1 MPVVA
6 TVHTGEEGG
15 GGFIKFVR
23 RAVVYNLITLVAF
36 YINRATL
43 IPVNSLPIQRR
54 IVILTRK
61 EGPITILLAIEIAHQ
76 GKDIL
81 GRVLVHGWIGHR
93 ANNDHGEGR
102 IAHHYYRDAGKNGI
116 HYRLVVDIGVVD
128 AVNESTH
135 QQKSIHPH
143 STVEGQ
149 APAVDKQQLEPGSHL
164 DDSRN
169 DAVKNDPQNEKGQRQ
184 GFDGITGRYF
194 ILFIII
200 DHRNGRN
207 GQEVQQVHP
216 NGESHQVG
224 DENEPAVGVGFI
236 RHILPLE
243 YGPKNHSC
251 KEGRHGINLTFHGRK
266 PKGVRE
272 SISQRTNH
280 SGSHNCPNA
289 PAFFLALLHK
299 NFTGKVGNGP
309 EQKRDGKGRS
319 QTRHEVYCESHIGGI
334 TCKERK
340 KPPHQHEE
348 GRSGRV
354 PYEQLVRRRD
364 KFSTIPKAGG
374 WLQGKGIYHG
384 SNQKGQPAQQGV
396 QAIVVQHIG

>member
-6 TVHTGEEGG
+6 TVHTGEKGG
-15 GGFIKFVR
+15 GGFIKFVSR
-23 RAVVYNLITLVAF
+23 PVVYNLITLVAF

-61 EGPITILLAIEIAHQ
+61 EGPITILLAIEVTHQ
-76 GKDIL
+76 GKDIFR
-81 GRVLVHGWIGHR
+81 RVLIHGWIGDR
-93 ANNDHGEGR
+93 ANNDQRKRGITQYNHGNT
-102 IAHHYYRDAGKNGI
+102 GKDGI

-128 AVNESTH
+128 AINESPH
-135 QQKSIHPH
+135 QQKGIHSHP
-143 STVEGQ
+143 TVEGQ
-149 APAVDKQQLEPGSHL
+149 APTVDKQQLEPGSHL
-164 DDSRN
+164 YHAGN
-169 DAVKNDPQNEKGQRQ
+169 DAVKNDAQNEKGQRQ
-184 GFDGITGRYF
+184 GLDGITGRYF

-251 KEGRHGINLTFHGRK
+251 EKGRHGINFAFHGRK

-272 SISQRTNH
+272 SISQGPNH
-280 SGSHNCPNA
+280 SGSHNCPTA

-299 NFTGKVGNGP
+299 NFTSQVGNGP

-354 PYEQLVRRRD
+354 PYEQLVRRRN

-384 SNQKGQPAQQGV
+384 SNQKGQPAQEGV
-396 QAIVVQHIG
+396 QAIVIQHID

>member
-6 TVHTGEEGG
+6 TVHTGKECG
-15 GGFIKFVR
+15 GGFIKFVSR
-23 RAVVYNLITLVAF
+23 PVVYNLITIALLH
-36 YINRATL
+36 INRTPL
-43 IPVNSLPIQRR
+43 ILFDGVPVEGR
-54 IVILTRK
+54 IVILSGEERTVAVLL
-61 EGPITILLAIEIAHQ
+61 TIKVTHQ
-76 GKDIL
+76 GKDIFR
-81 GRVLVHGWIGHR
+81 RVLIHGWIGDR
-93 ANNDHGEGR
+93 ANNDQRKRGITQYNHGNT
-102 IAHHYYRDAGKNGI
+102 GKNGI

-128 AVNESTH
+128 AVNESPH

-149 APAVDKQQLEPGSHL
+149 APAVNKQQLEPGSHL
-164 DDSRN
+164 YHAGN

-251 KEGRHGINLTFHGRK
+251 KEGRHGINLTFHG
-266 PKGVRE
+266 
-272 SISQRTNH
+272 
-280 SGSHNCPNA
+280 
-289 PAFFLALLHK
+289 
-299 NFTGKVGNGP
+299 
-309 EQKRDGKGRS
+309 
-319 QTRHEVYCESHIGGI
+319 
-334 TCKERK
+334 
-340 KPPHQHEE
+340 
-348 GRSGRV
+348 
-354 PYEQLVRRRD
+354 
-364 KFSTIPKAGG
+364 
-374 WLQGKGIYHG
+374 
-384 SNQKGQPAQQGV
+384 
-396 QAIVVQHIG
+396 